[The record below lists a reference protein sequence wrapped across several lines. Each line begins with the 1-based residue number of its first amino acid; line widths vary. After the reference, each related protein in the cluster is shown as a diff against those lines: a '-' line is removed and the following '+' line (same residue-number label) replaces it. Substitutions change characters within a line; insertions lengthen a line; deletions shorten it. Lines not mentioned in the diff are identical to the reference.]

1 MTDRRVPLTM
11 LTIWLIATL
20 LWWGLAFAPSSGP
33 APQWLETARQVCFGT
48 LENGLP
54 DTSGWM
60 LLILGPLS
68 FLLGFLVAWSEEV
81 SSSIK
86 YLAGRNAGRSALL
99 VAGLLIGWEAT
110 WVVKKVK
117 SGLEISN
124 MTFEVQA
131 GSELPEGYP
140 VLNQPASDFDLI
152 DQNGNRISPK
162 SLEGRTILLTF
173 AFAHCKTI
181 CPAIINQNAIVL
193 RDLDGYPVELLIVT
207 LDPWRDTP
215 ASLASMAKK
224 WKLPPNA
231 HVLSGS
237 VPEVIRVLNN
247 YKVPWQRDE
256 KTGDVSHPALT
267 YVIHPNGTISYAF
280 SNVSGDWLIQA
291 VKRIQSTLARN

>member
-11 LTIWLIATL
+11 LTIWLTATL

-33 APQWLETARQVCFGT
+33 TPQWLETARQVCFGT

-68 FLLGFLVAWSEEV
+68 FLIGFLVAWSDEV
-81 SSSIK
+81 SNSLK
-86 YLAGRNAGRSALL
+86 FLARRNSGRVALL
-99 VAGLLIGWEAT
+99 VAGLLVGWET
-110 WVVKKVK
+110 SWVYKKVRTGIEITNMDFEVK
-117 SGLEISN
+117 SGEP
-124 MTFEVQA
+124 
-131 GSELPEGYP
+131 LPDAYP

-152 DQNGNRISPK
+152 DQSGARISPK
-162 SLEGRTILLTF
+162 SFGGKTVLLTF

-193 RDLDGYPVELLIVT
+193 KDLDGYPVELLIIT

-215 ASLASMAKK
+215 ATLASMAKK

-231 HVLSGS
+231 HVLSGN

-247 YKVPWQRDE
+247 YNVPWKRDE

-280 SNVSGDWLIQA
+280 SNAPGTWLIEA
-291 VKRIQSTLARN
+291 VKRVQGTLARN